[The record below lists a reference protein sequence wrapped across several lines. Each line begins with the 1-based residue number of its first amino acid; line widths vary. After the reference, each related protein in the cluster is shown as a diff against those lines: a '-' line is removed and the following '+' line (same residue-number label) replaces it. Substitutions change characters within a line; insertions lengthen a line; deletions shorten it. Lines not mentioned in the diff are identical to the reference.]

1 MLQCYKIKITLRR
14 ESTRKEG
21 RMSKQGTDSVE
32 QVRRKQ
38 ERIRRGK
45 IPDLEWLFGYGETK
59 PNKKDAFLQ
68 KLLRKDWLKLIWST
82 FVYILQAS
90 PVWILPLITSDVID
104 LVTVRPEGYAV
115 RLMIDAVI
123 LFVLVVQNVPTTMW
137 RSSIINKWIRSTS
150 ATVKSGVVRKLQRL
164 SITYHKEIEEGRIQ
178 SKFLRDID
186 AVEGYYRYFLTGF
199 IPAFVGAVVS
209 IAIALWKSPI
219 VTLFFAVVIPIKLLL
234 MRLFRNPIR
243 EGTREYRKENEQLS
257 TKLTTTLQML
267 TLTKAHGLVP
277 VEEAEVDRH
286 IWSVTESGLRL
297 DKTHAK
303 FGAASWVIGQL
314 LSGVCLF
321 FCVWLALNGTITPGE
336 VVLFQSMF
344 SSISSSVQS
353 LVNSYPHITTGKE
366 AVRSLSEIVC
376 AEDIEHDDGKLP
388 VPKIKGAIEFENVSY
403 RYPNEEKCVVKD
415 FNLSVKEGERIAVVG
430 SSGSGKS
437 TLMNLLIGLLSPTE
451 GRILIDGVPLA
462 DMPMQKYRRFIS
474 VVPQNSIL
482 FSGSIRENIT
492 YGLKRYSEDALMR
505 AVEDADINEFLPSL
519 PKGLDSPVGEHG
531 DKLSGGQ
538 KQRVSIA
545 RALIRNPRI
554 LIMDEATSAL
564 DNVAEYHV
572 QKAIDRLVKERTTF
586 IVAHRLSTI
595 RNADRIVVMEEGV
608 MVEVGTYEELMSLNG
623 KFAELERLSR
633 IREAEAQEGVG

>member
-1 MLQCYKIKITLRR
+1 
-14 ESTRKEG
+14 
-21 RMSKQGTDSVE
+21 MSKQDTESLE
-32 QVRRKQ
+32 QVKQKQ
-38 ERIRRGK
+38 ERIQKGK

-82 FVYILQAS
+82 FVYLLQAS
-90 PVWILPLITSDVID
+90 PMWILPLITSDVID

-115 RLMIDAVI
+115 RLIIDAVI
-123 LFVLVVQNVPTTMW
+123 LFVLLIQNVPTTMW
-137 RSSIINKWIRSTS
+137 RSSIINNWIRSTS
-150 ATVKSGVVRKLQRL
+150 ATIKSGVVRKLQRL

-178 SKFLRDID
+178 SKFLRDIES
-186 AVEGYYRYFLTGF
+186 VEGYYRYFLTGF
-199 IPAFVGAVVS
+199 VPAFIGAIVS
-209 IAIALWKSPI
+209 ALIALWKSPI
-219 VTLFFAVVIPIKLLL
+219 VTLFFAVVIPVKVLL
-234 MRLFRNPIR
+234 MRLFRKRIR
-243 EGTREYRKENEQLS
+243 QDTKEFRKKNEELS

-267 TLTKAHGLVP
+267 TLTKAHGLVS
-277 VEEAEVDRH
+277 VEEEDVDRR
-286 IWSVTESGLRL
+286 IWSVTESGLEL

-303 FGAASWVIGQL
+303 FGAASWVISQL

-344 SSISSSVQS
+344 SSISMSVQN

-388 VPKIKGAIEFENVSY
+388 VPDVKGEIDFENVSY
-403 RYPNEEKCVVKD
+403 HYPSDEKEVVKE
-415 FNLSVKEGERIAVVG
+415 FNLSVKAGEHIAVVG
-430 SSGSGKS
+430 ASGSGKS
-437 TLMNLLIGLLSPTE
+437 TLMNLLIGLLSPTK
-451 GRILIDGVPLA
+451 GRILIDGIPLNE
-462 DMPMQKYRRFIS
+462 MSMQKYRRFLS
-474 VVPQNSIL
+474 VVPQSSIL
-482 FSGSIRENIT
+482 FPGTIRENIT
-492 YGLKRYSEDALMR
+492 YGLSGYSEEDLLR

-519 PKGLDSPVGEHG
+519 SKGLDSRIGEHG

-554 LIMDEATSAL
+554 LILDEATSAL
-564 DNVAEYHV
+564 DNVSEYQV
-572 QKAIDRLVKERTTF
+572 QKAIDKLVKERTTF

-595 RNADRIVVMEEGV
+595 RNADRIVVMEEGA
-608 MVEVGTYEELMSLNG
+608 MVEVGTYEELMALNG
-623 KFAELERLSR
+623 KFAKLERLSR
-633 IREAEAQEGVG
+633 IREAEAQMQENVG